1 MVRADLADLTL
12 AELALAAI
20 AARLD
25 HAALALEGLETA
37 ALQAAL
43 ERCGPRGPDPGRLA
57 ELLRTPVGS
66 DRALVG
72 LAEPLGLSSFELLC
86 TALAIAV
93 EEDVLTGRV
102 LAHLQQPLGGS
113 RPTLGLLAT
122 GLGPLCP
129 DPRPLHGL
137 VGGAALTSGLL
148 VRGNE
153 ASPLPEQ
160 TLRVPAPLV
169 LALRGLAGG
178 MAGALSAGEMVA
190 PVPLPP
196 SLQAE
201 AADQGRALVGERV
214 LVLRTGSAA
223 EGRAVA
229 AAVAASTGA
238 EAVFLSGE
246 SPVGL
251 GPWLLLRQALPVFE
265 LSLAPGERRPL
276 PAIAGYRGPRLV
288 LCGPD
293 GSVESD
299 QRPALNWILPVP
311 PAEER
316 EALWQVALGGADH
329 HATLARQLARDHRH
343 GSGRIAQLGLL
354 SRHQGQRM
362 GRPDPVATDVV
373 EAARGGEGLGL
384 DALAQLVAAPVPE
397 HGLVLQEGVRAD
409 LELLLLR
416 CRGRDRLV
424 EGLGQAA
431 RTRFHPGVKAL
442 MVGPSGTGKTLAAG
456 WLASR
461 LGLPLYRVDLA
472 AVTSKYIGETEKNLS
487 DLMARAEQAEVV
499 LLFDEADSLFG
510 KRTEVKEAN
519 DRFAN
524 AQTNYLLQRIETYD
538 GIVLL
543 TSNSRERFD
552 SAFNRR
558 LDAIVDFALP
568 GPRERHALWLAHL
581 GEGQGLSEA
590 ELNRLAGVVDVAGG
604 AIRNVV
610 LAAAV
615 LAREAGRPI
624 TLADVRRGLEAEYR
638 KLSQS
643 LPQELGEA

>member
-1 MVRADLADLTL
+1 
-12 AELALAAI
+12 
-20 AARLD
+20 
-25 HAALALEGLETA
+25 
-37 ALQAAL
+37 
-43 ERCGPRGPDPGRLA
+43 
-57 ELLRTPVGS
+57 
-66 DRALVG
+66 
-72 LAEPLGLSSFELLC
+72 
-86 TALAIAV
+86 
-93 EEDVLTGRV
+93 
-102 LAHLQQPLGGS
+102 
-113 RPTLGLLAT
+113 
-122 GLGPLCP
+122 
-129 DPRPLHGL
+129 
-137 VGGAALTSGLL
+137 
-148 VRGNE
+148 
-153 ASPLPEQ
+153 
-160 TLRVPAPLV
+160 
-169 LALRGLAGG
+169 
-178 MAGALSAGEMVA
+178 
-190 PVPLPP
+190 
-196 SLQAE
+196 
-201 AADQGRALVGERV
+201 
-214 LVLRTGSAA
+214 
-223 EGRAVA
+223 
-229 AAVAASTGA
+229 
-238 EAVFLSGE
+238 
-246 SPVGL
+246 
-251 GPWLLLRQALPVFE
+251 
-265 LSLAPGERRPL
+265 
-276 PAIAGYRGPRLV
+276 
-288 LCGPD
+288 
-293 GSVESD
+293 
-299 QRPALNWILPVP
+299 
-311 PAEER
+311 
-316 EALWQVALGGADH
+316 
-329 HATLARQLARDHRH
+329 
-343 GSGRIAQLGLL
+343 
-354 SRHQGQRM
+354 M

-442 MVGPSGTGKTLAAG
+442 MVGPS
-456 WLASR
+456 
-461 LGLPLYRVDLA
+461 
-472 AVTSKYIGETEKNLS
+472 VTSKNIGEPEKNLS